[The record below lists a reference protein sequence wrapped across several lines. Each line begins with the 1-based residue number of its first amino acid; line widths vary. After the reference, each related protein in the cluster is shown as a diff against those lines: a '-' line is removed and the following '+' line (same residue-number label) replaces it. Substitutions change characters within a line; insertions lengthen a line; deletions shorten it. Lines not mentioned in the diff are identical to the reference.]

1 MFGSDG
7 GMMGSCMQQT
17 AHTGSCI
24 VDKTLHVHPSTGD
37 ITIGTPDQPSGEPV
51 LTDVAWNLIRRLP
64 KYARI
69 VASMV
74 ADERVPIAAKGML
87 VAAGAYLVSPID
99 AIPGIIPI
107 AGQLDDLYVVLT
119 GLQLA
124 VRVSPPEVAREHFN
138 AVGLDPAIVDDDLAS
153 IRRFVRQGVTWTLKR
168 SGDLMSR
175 ASRQM
180 SALATRLGQRGE
192 NQHDQEPRKQGP
204 AKTEPRS
211 VPGPGST
218 T

>member
-1 MFGSDG
+1 
-7 GMMGSCMQQT
+7 
-17 AHTGSCI
+17 
-24 VDKTLHVHPSTGD
+24 VDKTLHLHPSTGD
-37 ITIGTPDQPSGEPV
+37 ITIGAPGQPPADPG
-51 LTDVAWNLIRRLP
+51 LTEAAWDLIRRLP
-64 KYARI
+64 RYARV

-74 ADERVPIAAKGML
+74 ADERVPISAKGML
-87 VAAGAYLVSPID
+87 LAAGAYLVSPID

-138 AVGLDPAIVDDDLAS
+138 AVGLEPAIVDDDLAS
-153 IRRFVRQGVTWTLKR
+153 IRRFVRQGVRWTLKR

-180 SALATRLGQRGE
+180 SALATRIGQRGE
-192 NQHDQEPRKQGP
+192 TQHDQESRQQGP
-204 AKTEPRS
+204 ATSEPRS
-211 VPGPGST
+211 DAGSGAGS
-218 T
+218 